1 MESQSW
7 FYCDFSISNFP
18 HCIYVSS
25 VEKTSPEEL
34 REERKGEQ
42 RSFHHDRSPC
52 ETAAAPGGL
61 GGGDEGHRRRER
73 TGEVTAGCRQ
83 GRYCTN
89 VYSTRDCTYTARI
102 GWLYLYLGGPRYLS
116 VLANDSRRVL
126 DSRPAYPKL

>member
-61 GGGDEGHRRRER
+61 GGGTRGTEGEKGQGKLPPGAARDDTVPTFIVH
-73 TGEVTAGCRQ
+73 VTVPIQQ
-83 GRYCTN
+83 G
-89 VYSTRDCTYTARI
+89 
-102 GWLYLYLGGPRYLS
+102 
-116 VLANDSRRVL
+116 
-126 DSRPAYPKL
+126 